1 MKFTTLCQCV
11 VTCGLIF
18 YGMVGYAD
26 CRSGYDLC
34 VKSCNRYH
42 NRCIEHGSRT
52 KPPEHC
58 GGQYEQ
64 CMQGCSAAE
73 SNCPL
78 PEAKK

>member
-1 MKFTTLCQCV
+1 MKLKHI
-11 VTCGLIF
+11 GLIIVSGVIF
-18 YGMVGYAD
+18 YGIAGYAS
-26 CRSGYDLC
+26 CSKNGYDLC

-42 NRCIEHGSRT
+42 NRCIANGPRT

-64 CMQGCSAAE
+64 CMQGCSDAA

-78 PEAKK
+78 PEK